1 MMKIGFKRPRG
12 FGSEGRKFRK
22 EAETKIFQ
30 SLSLSLKAFQAS
42 IMETPVYTGRT
53 IVNFRW
59 SLGGAVSGTRVAVK
73 QPDLPGKTSEMDIG
87 QEPRRAANAAIVQAE
102 FLTVLAGLRA
112 NPFQPIFLVN
122 NLEHF
127 SDVEYGVYA
136 RDGKPVRTP
145 PGGMVRR
152 GETAIDHYMQG
163 VARRV
168 S

>member
-1 MMKIGFKRPRG
+1 MMKVGFKRPRG
-12 FGSEGRKFRK
+12 FGSEGRHFRK
-22 EAETKIFQ
+22 EAETRIFQ
-30 SLSLSLKAFQAS
+30 KLSISLKAFQAS

-53 IVNFRW
+53 ITNFRW
-59 SLGGAVSGTRVAVK
+59 SLGGPVSGTRSAIK
-73 QPDLPGKTSEMDIG
+73 QPDLPGKTSDLDIG
-87 QEPRRAANAAIVQAE
+87 GEPRRAANAAPVQAE
-102 FLTVLAGLRA
+102 FQAMLAGLRI
-112 NPFQPIFLVN
+112 NPFQPVYLVN

-136 RDGKPVRTP
+136 RDGKQSRTP

-152 GETAIDHYMQG
+152 GETAIDHYMEG